1 MTCVNVPFEQRLR
14 KIVRTNNHIANTTV
28 VHKMKPD
35 GLMVS

>member
-1 MTCVNVPFEQRLR
+1 MTCVNVPFELRLR
-14 KIVRTNNHIANTTV
+14 KIVRTSNHMANASG